1 MIFSNN
7 FEQLAIVEVRRQPC
21 FDKILLERP
30 SAYVNRRRTMNDVSG
45 QIKSILKRTSMPA
58 SSSLATLP
66 LMSSA
71 STTATS
77 APALVAVATASAVT
91 ATSSV
96 QSAVIAPATAS
107 STTPSALAN
116 SVAAVRTTSLVPA
129 VVMNAMVTS
138 PNQMIVPAVA
148 STPPASQICIRRTYT
163 PPAQKPTQCSQTA
176 GYAKRNMPQK

>member
-1 MIFSNN
+1 MYQLFFDHLIFFIYCSPVTRGKQAMIFSNN

-91 ATSSV
+91 AAHF
-96 QSAVIAPATAS
+96 QYK
-107 STTPSALAN
+107 
-116 SVAAVRTTSLVPA
+116 
-129 VVMNAMVTS
+129 
-138 PNQMIVPAVA
+138 Q
-148 STPPASQICIRRTYT
+148 
-163 PPAQKPTQCSQTA
+163 QKLYIFKCQNIQ
-176 GYAKRNMPQK
+176 